1 MSSQHPGSPDPLRV
15 VIAGGGVAA
24 LETLVGLRARARSRL
39 DVTLVSP
46 RSDFV
51 YRPLEVGEPFG
62 LGRARRYALAGLA
75 QGQEA
80 TLRAAALSRVD
91 PEGRVA
97 ILDSGERLAYDV
109 LVIAVGARAVPAYEH
124 GVIFDRQLEA
134 AAFDEALADLAIGLA
149 GGVAIVVPP
158 EAGWALPAYEVA
170 LMTAAWRPLSRAP
183 QMKVTLITAERE
195 PLDVFGRRVSAGV
208 SEILARAGVDV
219 IAGTTAQLGSD
230 TALRAAAGGRW
241 ITADRIVSL
250 PVAAGLGIPGVPRDA
265 GGFIHTDEH
274 GRVEGL
280 ERVYAAGD
288 GTTGRIKQG
297 GLAAQQADAVVEH
310 VAGMTRGDVLSHPP
324 ARVLR
329 GLLRTE
335 DGPRYLRAELSDP
348 DGTSTLSAAPLWWPP
363 SKIASI
369 WLSPQL
375 ALLDAARSP
384 TRPLRTGGIARS
396 PSG

>member
-1 MSSQHPGSPDPLRV
+1 MSPPHAASHDPLRV

-24 LETLVGLRARARSRL
+24 LETLIGLRARARGRL

-62 LGRARRYALAGLA
+62 LGSARRYRLPELSEEQDATFRPAALA
-75 QGQEA
+75 
-80 TLRAAALSRVD
+80 RVE
-91 PEGRVA
+91 PEDRVA
-97 ILDSGERLAYDV
+97 ILDSGERVAYDV

-124 GVIFDRQLEA
+124 GVTFDRQLEA
-134 AAFDEALADLAIGLA
+134 SAFDEALADLSAGLA

-158 EAGWALPAYEVA
+158 EAAWALPAYEVA

-183 QMKVTLITAERE
+183 QMRVTLITAERD
-195 PLDVFGRRVSAGV
+195 PLEVFGHRVSAGV
-208 SEILARAGVDV
+208 SEILARAGVGV
-219 IAGTTAQLGSD
+219 IAGTRAQLESD
-230 TALRAAAGGRW
+230 TALRAASGRW

-250 PVAAGLGIPGVPRDA
+250 PVAAGLRIPGVPCDA
-265 GGFIHTDEH
+265 GGFIDTDQH
-274 GRVEGL
+274 GRVKGL
-280 ERVYAAGD
+280 DRVYAAGD

-310 VAGMTRGDVLSHPP
+310 IAGLTRGDVLSHPP

-335 DGPRYLRAELSDP
+335 DGPRYLRAELRDP

-369 WLSPQL
+369 WLSPKL

-384 TRPLRTGGIARS
+384 TRSLPTGGIARS